1 MNDFH
6 KKPETRTKPT
16 DARQTKKQQTIFY
29 VDDNP
34 RALRLLT
41 AVLQGCG
48 YRVIAAGTASEALAS
63 MEHSSF
69 DLALL
74 AYRLPRMIGFK
85 LAHDIKQRV
94 PGTPVILISGYT
106 LWNPEELSNVD
117 AYVCK
122 GSTFDSLL
130 TNIRVLLGRG
140 GKHFIPFSQDY
151 PASGT
156 AHSVLNA
163 L

>member
-1 MNDFH
+1 MSDFNGE
-6 KKPETRTKPT
+6 PETRTRPT

-41 AVLQGCG
+41 SVLQGCG
-48 YRVIAAGTASEALAS
+48 YRVIAAGTTTEALAS
-63 MEHSSF
+63 MEHYAF

-74 AYRLPRMIGFK
+74 AYRLPRMIGFR

-94 PGTPVILISGYT
+94 PCTPVILISGYT

-117 AYVCK
+117 AYVGK

-130 TNIRVLLGRG
+130 SNIRMLIGRG
-140 GKHFIPFSQDY
+140 GKHRIPFSEDY
-151 PASGT
+151 PASGVS
-156 AHSVLNA
+156 HSVVNA

>member
-6 KKPETRTKPT
+6 EKPVTKTRAT
-16 DARQTKKQQTIFY
+16 DARQTKKQHTIFY

-34 RALRLLT
+34 RALRLLA

-48 YRVIAAGTASEALAS
+48 YRVISSGTASEAFAS
-63 MEHSSF
+63 MEDTSF

-85 LAHDIKQRV
+85 LAHDLKQHS
-94 PGTPVILISGYT
+94 PGTPVILISGYA

-117 AYVCK
+117 AYVGK

-130 TNIRVLLGRG
+130 SNIRMLIGRG
-140 GKHFIPFSQDY
+140 GKHRIPFSEDY
-151 PASGT
+151 PASG
-156 AHSVLNA
+156 VPIL

>member
-6 KKPETRTKPT
+6 GEPETRTRPT

-41 AVLQGCG
+41 SVLQGCG
-48 YRVIAAGTASEALAS
+48 YRVIAAGTTTEALAS
-63 MEHSSF
+63 MEHYSF

-74 AYRLPRMIGFK
+74 AYRLPRTIGFR

-94 PGTPVILISGYT
+94 PCTPVILISGYT

-117 AYVCK
+117 AYVGK

-130 TNIRVLLGRG
+130 TNIRVLAGRG
-140 GKHFIPFSQDY
+140 GKYLIPFSEDY

-156 AHSVLNA
+156 AYSVVNA

>member
-6 KKPETRTKPT
+6 ERPETKTRAT
-16 DARQTKKQQTIFY
+16 DARQTKKQCTIFY

-34 RALRLLT
+34 RGLRLLT
-41 AVLQGCG
+41 SVLQGCG
-48 YRVIAAGTASEALAS
+48 YRVISAGTASEALAT
-63 MEHSSF
+63 MEHTSF

-85 LAHDIKQRV
+85 LAHDLNQHS
-94 PGTPVILISGYT
+94 PGTPIILISGYT

-117 AYVCK
+117 AYLGK

-130 TNIRVLLGRG
+130 SNIRVLMNRAR
-140 GKHFIPFSQDY
+140 KHFVPFSQDY